1 MGIDCCGITNPKVVA
16 PTLLIMGEK
25 DYALSFPGIADYIKS
40 DILKHRVPDLETVF
54 VEEGNHFVHE
64 KLPEQV
70 NELMNH
76 FVHEKLQASMS
87 IRRDAMISIH
97 NNKLAFQY
105 CANFRD
111 LMLCS

>member
-1 MGIDCCGITNPKVVA
+1 LCRTLGIDCCGITNPKVVA

-70 NELMNH
+70 NELIIN
-76 FVHEKLQASMS
+76 FL
-87 IRRDAMISIH
+87 
-97 NNKLAFQY
+97 NKHS
-105 CANFRD
+105 N
-111 LMLCS
+111 